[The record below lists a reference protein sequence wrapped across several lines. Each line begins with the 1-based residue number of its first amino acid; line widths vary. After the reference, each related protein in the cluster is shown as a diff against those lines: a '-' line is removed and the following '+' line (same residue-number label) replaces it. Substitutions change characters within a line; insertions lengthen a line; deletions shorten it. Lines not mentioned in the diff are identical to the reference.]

1 MIACLT
7 SELHKSNHS
16 RKSKLIQ
23 QSLFFFT
30 ANRAMNSVQSRF
42 CNRKMRRPLMPHPQ
56 DKHSFTKKRAFIP
69 FIFFMLQRSMSGL
82 CARKTFFEFLF
93 IPTSRKV
100 RTSARIRSR
109 KGQALSVSLFSSQ
122 KFHHFVTGLY
132 SNSKDDENGSGV
144 AKPIHNH
151 TINSL

>member
-1 MIACLT
+1 MSSSISIQLQACYSLDWKSDLAFTPMIACLT

-23 QSLFFFT
+23 QSLFWKT

-42 CNRKMRRPLMPHPQ
+42 CNRKMLRPLMPHPQ

-69 FIFFMLQRSMSGL
+69 FIFFMLLWSMSGL

-93 IPTSRKV
+93 IPTSIKV

-109 KGQALSVSLFSSQ
+109 KGQALSVSLFSS
-122 KFHHFVTGLY
+122 
-132 SNSKDDENGSGV
+132 
-144 AKPIHNH
+144 P
-151 TINSL
+151 

>member
-42 CNRKMRRPLMPHPQ
+42 CNRKMLRPPMPHPQ
-56 DKHSFTKKRAFIP
+56 DKHSFTFQRAFIP
-69 FIFFMLQRSMSGL
+69 QHLKYATKRKGL
-82 CARKTFFEFLF
+82 CARKTF
-93 IPTSRKV
+93 
-100 RTSARIRSR
+100 
-109 KGQALSVSLFSSQ
+109 
-122 KFHHFVTGLY
+122 
-132 SNSKDDENGSGV
+132 NSKRHQETWKKS
-144 AKPIHNH
+144 KPRLSQESW
-151 TINSL
+151 T